1 MRPDAQR
8 LVDHLPTPIAF
19 SRGVGRVHSNDLMSG
34 AFSLGGENI
43 EERTPGGVH
52 DAFCEMMVFHHAIDV
67 EVLDGNMMV
76 LFRVVFSDLVVEIT
90 ALALDLEV
98 RLCRPLGGFS
108 TPFRPLLPTCY
119 RALLAP
125 ECGLTLA
132 VVAWVLDG
140 VAFRVREERF

>member
-1 MRPDAQR
+1 MPQPGNFQYIPGGVDIPILNVATERTDMRPDAQR

-52 DAFCEMMVFHHAIDV
+52 DALCEMMVFHHAIDV
-67 EVLDGNMMV
+67 EVLDG
-76 LFRVVFSDLVVEIT
+76 
-90 ALALDLEV
+90 
-98 RLCRPLGGFS
+98 
-108 TPFRPLLPTCY
+108 
-119 RALLAP
+119 
-125 ECGLTLA
+125 
-132 VVAWVLDG
+132 